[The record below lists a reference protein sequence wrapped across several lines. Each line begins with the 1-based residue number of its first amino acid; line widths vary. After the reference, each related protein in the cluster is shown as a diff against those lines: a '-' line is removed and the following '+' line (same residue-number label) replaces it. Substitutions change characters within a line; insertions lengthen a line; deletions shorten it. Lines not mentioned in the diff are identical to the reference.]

1 MKHRTK
7 SIIRLLHKPFAGSA
21 QKGMT
26 LIEIMIVVALLGTLM
41 TILVKSLS
49 STQESAMKDATKLA
63 MQQLGQSLEMYK
75 VHHYKYPT
83 SDIGLDAL
91 VKEPSG
97 DKHWH
102 GPYTDAKKLNDP
114 WGTKF
119 EYESDGRT
127 IKIKSAGPNQTMGD
141 SDDVVFPDEDEA
153 APGEASSGG

>member
-1 MKHRTK
+1 MKRTCMT
-7 SIIRLLHKPFAGSA
+7 RFLLQPFGGLA
-21 QKGMT
+21 KRGMT

-41 TILVKSLS
+41 TILVKSL
-49 STQESAMKDATKLA
+49 TGTRDATMVDACKLA
-63 MQQLGQSLEMYK
+63 MQQIGQSLEMYK
-75 VHHYKYPT
+75 VHHFKYPT
-83 SDIGLDAL
+83 TDLGLDAL

-102 GPYTDAKKLNDP
+102 GPYTEGKKLNDP

-127 IKIKSAGPNQTMGD
+127 FKIKSAGANQTFGD